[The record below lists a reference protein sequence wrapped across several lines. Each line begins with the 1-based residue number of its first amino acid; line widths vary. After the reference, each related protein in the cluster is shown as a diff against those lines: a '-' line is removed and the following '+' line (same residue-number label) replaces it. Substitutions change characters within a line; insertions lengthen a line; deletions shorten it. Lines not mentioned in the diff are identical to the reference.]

1 MLNKIKKYRFI
12 LIKDDDLYAKEL
24 KVRDMLLPFLIVSLF
39 IFSFATV
46 IIFSK
51 DFKDIISLKVISHHK
66 KNNADLNLVIEEQKK
81 TINHLVNSIDS
92 IHKQDETLRRLI
104 NLPAIDQ
111 DIRKLGVGG
120 TERKDKFNHLEYLIP
135 GNIDLDNIDK
145 KIDYIKR
152 SINLERMSYS
162 KISVEI
168 IKNKEFLLSYP
179 AIYPV
184 FKEKR
189 KLSSRY
195 DYRRDPFTKKRQ
207 FHYGD
212 DFSAKIGTE
221 VLATANGTVK
231 SSKYYGS
238 FGHYIE
244 IDHGNGYVTVYA
256 HLSKRMVRRGDK
268 VTRGDIIAEIGNTGK
283 STAAHLHYEV
293 KLNGNHVNPNQYYFN

>member
-12 LIKDDDLYAKEL
+12 LIKDDNLDAKEL
-24 KVRDMLLPFLIVSLF
+24 KFKDIIIPFLLFTVF
-39 IFSFATV
+39 IFSFV
-46 IIFSK
+46 SFIIFSK
-51 DFKDIISLKVISHHK
+51 DLKEIISFKVITQHK
-66 KNNADLNLVIEEQKK
+66 KNNIELNEVIKEQNK
-81 TINHLVNSIDS
+81 TINHLIHSIDS
-92 IHKQDETLRRLI
+92 IYKQDESLRRLI

-120 TERKDKFNHLEYLIP
+120 TEKKDKFNHLEYLMP
-135 GNIDLDNIDK
+135 NKVDLDEIDK
-145 KIDYIKR
+145 KIDYLKR
-152 SINLERMSYS
+152 SINLEKMSYAQ
-162 KISVEI
+162 ISDGI
-168 IKNKEFLLSYP
+168 IKNKDFLLSYP

-184 FKEKR
+184 YKEKR
-189 KLSSRY
+189 KFSSRY

-212 DFSAKIGTE
+212 DFSAKVGTE
-221 VLATANGTVK
+221 VLATANGIVK

-268 VTRGDIIAEIGNTGK
+268 VTRGDIIAKIGNTGR